1 MNTAGAAAQ
10 AAETKF
16 TSAANAANRYADEL
30 GKAEK
35 SSAALTDS
43 TKSSGVAIDK
53 TASAAENLGAASDNI
68 EKTASAIYD
77 IDTSAASAAQ
87 SVDRTNNAMKSS
99 SVEKYDAKLAQLN
112 SDYQKQVEIVN
123 RLGAE
128 LDALIEDF
136 YKISVASGD
145 ADSFDPAK
153 IFPTESAA
161 LDNEFDK
168 LEEIKA
174 KIKEVTEAR
183 EKAASAA
190 ASAANK
196 QAAAADNA
204 AAAAKKEAAD
214 ANAANMALDTGA
226 TALHAVTSAAGGTVS
241 KLGNR
246 KRKSKQKR

>member
-1 MNTAGAAAQ
+1 MSDEIDVGGVVATVRLDSGKADEALNNVIRTINRFGSALDYVITIIDKLQEKSDNMSPAMNTAGAAVQ

-16 TSAANAANRYADEL
+16 TSAADAADQYADEL

-53 TASAAENLGAASDNI
+53 TASAADKLGAASDNI
-68 EKTASAIYD
+68 EKTASAISD

-128 LDALIEDF
+128 LDALVDDF
-136 YKISVASGD
+136 YKLSSSMGD
-145 ADSFDPAK
+145 GDSFDPSK
-153 IFPTESAA
+153 IFPSESEA
-161 LDNEFDK
+161 LDKEFDK

-174 KIKEVTEAR
+174 IIKEVIQPHSIAIH
-183 EKAASAA
+183 SFC
-190 ASAANK
+190 S
-196 QAAAADNA
+196 
-204 AAAAKKEAAD
+204 
-214 ANAANMALDTGA
+214 
-226 TALHAVTSAAGGTVS
+226 
-241 KLGNR
+241 
-246 KRKSKQKR
+246 

>member
-16 TSAANAANRYADEL
+16 TSAANAAERYADEL
-30 GKAEK
+30 ANAEK

-53 TASAAENLGAASDNI
+53 TASAANKLGATSGDIA
-68 EKTASAIYD
+68 KTASALSAVE
-77 IDTSAASAAQ
+77 TSAASAAQ
-87 SVDRTNNAMKSS
+87 SVNQTHTVMKSS

-128 LDALIEDF
+128 LDALVDDF
-136 YKISVASGD
+136 YKLSSSMGD
-145 ADSFDPAK
+145 GESFDPSK
-153 IFPTESAA
+153 IFPSESEA
-161 LDNEFDK
+161 LDKEFDK

-174 KIKEVTEAR
+174 IIKEVTEAR
-183 EKAASAA
+183 KKAASAA

-196 QAAAADNA
+196 QTAAADNV
-204 AAAAKKEAAD
+204 AAAAKKEAA
-214 ANAANMALDTGA
+214 ASNAANMALDTGA

-246 KRKSKQKR
+246 KRKSKRKR